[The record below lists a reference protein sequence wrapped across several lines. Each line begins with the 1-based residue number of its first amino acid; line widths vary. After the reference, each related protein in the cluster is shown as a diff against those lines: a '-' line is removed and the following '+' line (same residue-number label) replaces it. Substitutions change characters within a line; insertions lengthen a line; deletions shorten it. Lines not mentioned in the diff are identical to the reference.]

1 MSDLRGISKEN
12 LNAIIEL
19 YRSKP
24 CLWKIKSTEY
34 LNRIEK
40 EKAWDELL
48 KKFKEFDREATKN
61 SIMKKMNS
69 LKNCWRKENKKV
81 RNSVKSGAGE
91 DEIYQP
97 KLWYFDLLHFLDD
110 QETPRESITN
120 LESKEENSR
129 DDDDERYA
137 GKPEDDNETFTTRS
151 PGTSTSVVSSNSS
164 AMNRQTTRLQKHK
177 IASEKDSAN
186 EVLGIIKERFS
197 KYPREE
203 PQLTRFDY
211 VARNWAEKLKN
222 LNNGQRIIAEKLISD
237 VLYATEINSLT
248 PSHVAAINSAVS
260 SGSQYPPSQYPP
272 YPGSQYPP
280 YPGPSHSNPTAHPT
294 SLPHYPNYSGSSYP
308 NPTARLCHISIRH
321 LHHNHN
327 IKIRFQPDKAEK
339 LINKTFL
346 KILFL

>member
-1 MSDLRGISKEN
+1 
-12 LNAIIEL
+12 
-19 YRSKP
+19 
-24 CLWKIKSTEY
+24 
-34 LNRIEK
+34 
-40 EKAWDELL
+40 
-48 KKFKEFDREATKN
+48 
-61 SIMKKMNS
+61 
-69 LKNCWRKENKKV
+69 
-81 RNSVKSGAGE
+81 
-91 DEIYQP
+91 
-97 KLWYFDLLHFLDD
+97 
-110 QETPRESITN
+110 
-120 LESKEENSR
+120 
-129 DDDDERYA
+129 
-137 GKPEDDNETFTTRS
+137 
-151 PGTSTSVVSSNSS
+151 
-164 AMNRQTTRLQKHK
+164 MNRQTTRLQKHK

-203 PQLTRFDY
+203 SQLTRFDY
-211 VARNWAEKLKN
+211 VARNWAEKFKN

-260 SGSQYPPSQYPP
+260 S
-272 YPGSQYPP
+272 GSQYPP